1 MPADRTDGGF
11 DDNVH
16 RFAVT
21 VYFED
26 TDLSGV
32 VYHANYLRY
41 MERAR
46 SEMLADAGID
56 QRAAWEA
63 RTGVYAIRSLDI
75 VYHAPARLGDRLVV
89 ESRLAGHGAAF
100 ARVHQRVIRDD
111 ALLTE
116 AKVVAAF
123 VSSEG
128 RPTRQP
134 RAWIEIFE
142 RLKTGSPRAPQ

>member
-1 MPADRTDGGF
+1 MSADAISNGFEGG
-11 DDNVH
+11 VH
-16 RFAVT
+16 RFALT

-63 RTGVYAIRSLDI
+63 GTGVYAIRSVEI
-75 VYHAPARLGDRLVV
+75 VYHAPARLGDRLIV
-89 ESRLAGHGAAF
+89 ESRLASHGAAF
-100 ARVHQRVIRDD
+100 ARVHQRVMRDD
-111 ALLTE
+111 ALFAE

-123 VSSEG
+123 VSCQG

-134 RAWIEIFE
+134 RAWIEIFK
-142 RLKTGSPRAPQ
+142 RLKTGSHRAPQ